1 MKLPANELRLRILRA
16 LDKTQAALDS
26 TEIARRAPH
35 DNPQSVYSA
44 MRPLQAKGLIVAAG
58 KRPQKLLTGGIV
70 FRPLYVI
77 TPEGRAW
84 VRRNQTAPARADKA
98 AADARRT
105 GYDDSGIAAVLEAW
119 R

>member
-1 MKLPANELRLRILRA
+1 MKLPANELKLRILRA
-16 LDKTQAALDS
+16 LDASKAALDS

-35 DNPQSVYSA
+35 DNAQSVYAA
-44 MRPLQAKGLIVAAG
+44 MRPLRAQGLIVAAG
-58 KRPQKLLTGGIV
+58 RRPQKLRTGGIV
-70 FRPLYVI
+70 FRPLYMI
-77 TPEGRAW
+77 TAEGRAW
-84 VRRNQTAPARADKA
+84 VRRNQTAPARAAKA